1 MVVIT
6 RRRKVGTICGHEIYS
21 IGKSEMIAIP
31 SVIVWPNVA
40 YSRDE
45 NRSFVFST
53 CKYCVLPVVIPS
65 VVLSKNTSLH
75 SSVHFLAFLLIYL
88 SVHFFSM
95 FLNFELVWL
104 LCCVETRFW
113 CRCIFPPCWTVL
125 HQFA

>member
-21 IGKSEMIAIP
+21 IGKSEMIAVP

-53 CKYCVLPVVIPS
+53 CKYYVLPTLIPFMVPS
-65 VVLSKNTSLH
+65 NIETARFASLRTFRGFIIHLSINPFFAFMTS
-75 SSVHFLAFLLIYL
+75 SFFCYL
-88 SVHFFSM
+88 RLSCNFF
-95 FLNFELVWL
+95 
-104 LCCVETRFW
+104 C
-113 CRCIFPPCWTVL
+113 
-125 HQFA
+125 